1 MRRVLAPLTSV
12 TTYLRWTCLILGGA
26 LATPYVM
33 AGSVVDGL
41 LRLPDPEGYP
51 LLVRDPVV
59 FTAML
64 PVIALTGLFLP
75 VRGLELTAARGLL
88 GVEVGPVPPGGKR
101 TWAERRRTSA
111 WFTLHLGIGAV
122 VAGAT
127 LALIPFVLWLCLLP
141 LFGDPAGMLGVTFE
155 AGWTSAWGPPAG
167 VVTLVLL
174 IHVVAGAGALLE
186 RFAPAL
192 LGPSPADRLAALQE
206 RARRLAA
213 RNRLARELHDS
224 VGHALSVVTVQ
235 AGAAGRVLGSDPEM
249 ARAALTAI
257 EETTRAALEDLD
269 HVLGVL
275 REETDREGAGDK
287 DGDEDG
293 GRGPVRTL
301 ADLPELIRA
310 TGAAA
315 EVTGD
320 LGGLPALVSREA
332 YRILQEALTNAIRHG
347 ARPVRLVAAVGD
359 DGLSLDVRNPIGER
373 PGPGGGR
380 GLAGMRERVAL
391 LGGRIEARAA
401 GGEWLV
407 TVRLPLHG
415 DRT

>member
-1 MRRVLAPLTSV
+1 
-12 TTYLRWTCLILGGA
+12 
-26 LATPYVM
+26 M

>member
-1 MRRVLAPLTSV
+1 M
-12 TTYLRWTCLILGGA
+12 TTYLRWTCLVLGGA

-59 FTAML
+59 FAAML

-75 VRGLELTAARGLL
+75 VRGLELAAARGLL
-88 GVEVGPVPPGGKR
+88 GADVGPAPREGKR
-101 TWAERRRTSA
+101 TWAEQRRTSA

-127 LALIPFVLWLCLLP
+127 LALVPFVLWLCLLP

-155 AGWTSAWGPPAG
+155 AGWATAWGPPAG
-167 VVTLVLL
+167 MVTLVLL
-174 IHVVAGAGALLE
+174 VYGAAGAGAVLARL
-186 RFAPAL
+186 APAL
-192 LGPSPADRLAALQE
+192 LGPSPADRLAALE
-206 RARRLAA
+206 EHARRLAS

-235 AGAAGRVLGSDPEM
+235 AGAAGRLLDRDPEA
-249 ARAALTAI
+249 ARTALAAI
-257 EETTRAALEDLD
+257 EESARAALEDLD
-269 HVLGVL
+269 QVLGVL
-275 REETDREGAGDK
+275 RRETGREEGGDRSGAEEGGH
-287 DGDEDG
+287 
-293 GRGPVRTL
+293 GPARTL
-301 ADLPELIRA
+301 ADLPELVRA
-310 TGAAA
+310 TGASA

-320 LGGLPALVSREA
+320 LGTVPALVSREA
-332 YRILQEALTNAIRHG
+332 YRIVQESLTNAVRHG
-347 ARPVRLVAAVGD
+347 APPVRLAAAVRD
-359 DGLSLDVRNPIGER
+359 DRLELQVRNPVGDR

-380 GLAGMRERVAL
+380 GVAGMRERVTL
-391 LGGRIEARAA
+391 LGGRIDAGAS

-407 TVRLPLHG
+407 TVRLPLPG
-415 DRT
+415 GRT